1 MIVVQVTD
9 MATKAAQRVLT
20 LEQKLQIS
28 ELAAEADHEK
38 AVSADAEKV
47 KQLRMLESQVCIK
60 HDEFCI
66 EHDGLCIYNAEFCIK
81 NDQLSQ
87 LGVEGKAATVAEE
100 EARVSDA
107 AK

>member
-1 MIVVQVTD
+1 MMVPVQVTD
-9 MATKAAQRVLT
+9 MASQAAQRVLT
-20 LEQKLQIS
+20 LEHALQIS

-47 KQLRMLESQVCIK
+47 KQLRMLESQVCI
-60 HDEFCI
+60 

-81 NDQLSQ
+81 NDELSQ